1 MRIALPLA
9 LVALLSFTAQARTLE
24 GVTLPDQV
32 TIEGKTLTLNGAGLR
47 TKTIFNVK
55 VYVIGLYLPQP
66 IHTAQAAVSLDAPKQ
81 IQMVLKRDVDQKA
94 IGDAISEGFD
104 RNSKQDLPKLR
115 MRLLELRAAI
125 PNLKEGQ
132 KLVFTYLPGKGTV
145 LGGAAKPTV
154 IEGKDFY
161 DALLSCWLGNE
172 PADGDLK
179 NQLLGKK

>member
-32 TIEGKTLTLNGAGLR
+32 TVEGKTLPLNGAGLR
-47 TKTIFNVK
+47 TKTIFHVK
-55 VYVIGLYLPQP
+55 VYVLGLYLPQP
-66 IHTAQAAVSLDAPKQ
+66 AHTPTAAVVPDAPKE

-94 IGDAISEGFD
+94 IADAISEGFE
-104 RNSKQDLPKLR
+104 RNSKQDLPKLQ
-115 MRLLELRAAI
+115 MRLLQLRQSI

-132 KLVFTYLPGKGTV
+132 KLVFTYVPGKGTQ
-145 LGGAAKPTV
+145 LGGAARPTV
-154 IEGKDFY
+154 IQGKDFF
-161 DALLSCWLGNE
+161 DALLNCWLGKE
-172 PADGDLK
+172 PADEDLK